1 MNKKKCY
8 NSLKGSSDLKVEKYQ
23 FCNLRRARMGNYKDL
38 VEIMLPEGLL
48 NSFDYKGISKSPD
61 SYKITLEQKNKFP
74 KLPVEYSDKQ
84 VTSKGFKNITINDFP
99 LRGRKVILLLR
110 RRVWKI
116 EGVKKLFKNDLSLT
130 LRGTKLE
137 KEFAAFL
144 KGID

>member
-1 MNKKKCY
+1 
-8 NSLKGSSDLKVEKYQ
+8 
-23 FCNLRRARMGNYKDL
+23 MGNYKDL

-61 SYKITLEQKNKFP
+61 SYKITLEEKNKFP
-74 KLPVEYSDKQ
+74 KLPFEYSDKQ

-130 LRGTKLE
+130 LQGTKLE